1 MFRCFMCDRAFDF
14 SGRELDALELAFRA
28 LAGELDEG
36 YIYIACDGCLDAMV
50 EIAFVGMEESDER

>member
-1 MFRCFMCDRAFDF
+1 MCDRVFDF

-36 YIYIACDGCLDAMV
+36 YIYIACEGCQEED
-50 EIAFVGMEESDER
+50 EIVIVGQEESHE